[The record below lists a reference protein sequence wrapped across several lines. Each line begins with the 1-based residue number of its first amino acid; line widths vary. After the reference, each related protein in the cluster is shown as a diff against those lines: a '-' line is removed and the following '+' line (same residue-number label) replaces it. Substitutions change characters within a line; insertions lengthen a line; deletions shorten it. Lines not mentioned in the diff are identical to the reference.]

1 MNRLLLT
8 LPLLLVQGFLTVTLA
23 QPHRVI
29 FDTEFKGHFRRRMM
43 HLALLLALNSPEIE
57 VLGITT
63 VAGNKSR
70 EQATADA
77 LKVLEGVGC
86 EETPVYPGANMPLIH
101 EVSEFSFKQHG
112 EWWKDGPPD
121 PPLGEL
127 ARNKT

>member
-29 FDTEFKGHFRRRMM
+29 FDTDFALPPQDDA
-43 HLALLLALNSPEIE
+43 LALLLALNSPEIE

-77 LKVLEGVGC
+77 LKVLEGVELLRNAGLSRC
-86 EETPVYPGANMPLIH
+86 KHATYPRSFGVLLQATWRVVEGRTPRSPSWRIR
-101 EVSEFSFKQHG
+101 Q
-112 EWWKDGPPD
+112 
-121 PPLGEL
+121 
-127 ARNKT
+127 NKT